1 MEHPAT
7 TMDDFLLSWSRLYL
21 PLSIFYPKVAPKEW
35 LYVSRVSPL
44 SEILIL
50 EQSNN
55 NITFQ
60 EYQSYLRFLAEN
72 PGFNTV
78 VPTTPTPTPIVPA
91 QALAPPVTQ
100 QEAGEPPAPVS
111 QPYQSARARIQPT
124 PLIAPDSYRH
134 FLGMGTLAP
143 SASTLNTSHVNRER
157 VRHANTV
164 LPRSATSGLPT
175 RCSRGPAQPSPV
187 LARRHNTNTLNLSL
201 CLVEGAK
208 APTVNVLVMIYPPL
222 PSERDLQ
229 DHESGYQHHL
239 IYCMLHA
246 DFIEK
251 LGEYDLVYRYTL
263 RLDSSVNDL
272 LRRVVSDMA
281 SSPSAFTFPV
291 ARRASTAASTAI
303 TTVQLLGLVTQGM
316 GYNTI
321 SRKDLYVYTKPAYKP
336 SHTID
341 LG

>member
-7 TMDDFLLSWSRLYL
+7 TMDDFLLSWNCLY
-21 PLSIFYPKVAPKEW
+21 PQLSIFHPK
-35 LYVSRVSPL
+35 
-44 SEILIL
+44 
-50 EQSNN
+50 SNN
-55 NITFQ
+55 VTFQ

-78 VPTTPTPTPIVPA
+78 APTTPTPTPIVPA
-91 QALAPPVTQ
+91 QASVPLVTQ
-100 QEAGEPPAPVS
+100 EAREPPAPVS

-124 PLIAPDSYRH
+124 PLVAPDSYRH

-157 VRHANTV
+157 VRHANAV
-164 LPRSATSGLPT
+164 LPHSATSGLPT
-175 RCSRGPAQPSPV
+175 RRSRGPAQPSPV
-187 LARRHNTNTLNLSL
+187 LARRRNNNTPNLSL
-201 CLVEGAK
+201 CLVEGAE
-208 APTVNVLVMIYPPL
+208 APTVNALIIIYPPL
-222 PSERDLQ
+222 

-239 IYCMLHA
+239 VYRMLHA

-281 SSPSAFTFPV
+281 ASPSAFTFPV
-291 ARRASTAASTAI
+291 ARRASSAASTATRLAHYSSRMSQI
-303 TTVQLLGLVTQGM
+303 LTLASSVVFLRSDRVPMCTRVLKALHYQIQRTRQLLQP
-316 GYNTI
+316 N
-321 SRKDLYVYTKPAYKP
+321 SDSPNQA
-336 SHTID
+336 
-341 LG
+341 